1 MDQELERYL
10 NDHLAGSSG
19 ALLLID
25 EIAEKSDHPD
35 ARIFFHKLR
44 KKVEADRALL
54 GELQKAIDKEPSA
67 ILKAAGNIAAR
78 MGGLKL
84 MWEGIEPGS
93 LGMFEAL
100 EMLALGVQGKRLLW
114 RVLQEIQPWFPEWSG
129 YDFADLELEAIRQRD
144 EVEAWRIKAARESLI
159 SEERRQPQG

>member
-25 EIAEKSDHPD
+25 EIAEKSDYSD
-35 ARIFFHKLR
+35 AKAFFRELKG
-44 KKVEADRALL
+44 KVEADRSLL
-54 GELQKAIDKEPSA
+54 GELQKSIDKEPSA

-78 MGGLKL
+78 VGGLKL
-84 MWEGIEPGS
+84 MWEGIKPGS

-114 RVLQEIQPWFPEWSG
+114 LALQEIQPWFPEWSE
-129 YDFADLELEAIRQRD
+129 YDFTDLELEAVRQRD
-144 EVEAWRIKAARESLI
+144 GIERWRIVAAKESLI
-159 SEERRQPQG
+159 SEARRGS